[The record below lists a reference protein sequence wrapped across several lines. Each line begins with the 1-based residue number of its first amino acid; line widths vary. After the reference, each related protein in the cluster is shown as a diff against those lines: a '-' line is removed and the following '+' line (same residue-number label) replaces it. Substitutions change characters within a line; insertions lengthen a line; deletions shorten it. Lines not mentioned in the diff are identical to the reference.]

1 MAGKVI
7 VQSDAGEIRIEA
19 EVVKGAT
26 CFRTYLKNSL
36 YKKWNL
42 DNEPEANCTPQ
53 GIASYYVVK
62 LQRDIEKVLKD
73 HEIELKVI
81 AELVAD
87 MK

>member
-7 VQSDAGEIRIEA
+7 VQSDAGEVRIEA
-19 EVVKGAT
+19 EVVDGKT
-26 CFRTYLKNSL
+26 RFRTYLKNSL

-53 GIASYYVVK
+53 GVASYYVTK
-62 LQRDIEKVLKD
+62 LQNEIESVLKA
-73 HEIELKVI
+73 HQIEVKVT

-87 MK
+87 MQ